1 MTEIYLLKR
10 GVDMSKITKCLNDWN
25 ATVEALGHG
34 KQSILI
40 RKTGTTLKEFL
51 LYPTVSYAN
60 KDDYLD
66 SFKESEKEFVKKYIL
81 PNVEGKVYEVK
92 YYATVEEVFETP
104 VSRIGKFNNYHIW
117 TKQHVSGYFNTRNA
131 NVWLLR
137 VYRLDE
143 PVYCGRSRGMVFAN
157 VDQKIELDYKEP
169 IISDKDFKKL
179 KEEILS
185 K

>member
-1 MTEIYLLKR
+1 M
-10 GVDMSKITKCLNDWN
+10 VKITKCLNDWN
-25 ATVEALGHG
+25 ATVEALGQA
-34 KQSILI
+34 KQTILI

-66 SFKESEKEFVKKYIL
+66 SFKESEKEFVKENTL
-81 PNVEGKVYEVK
+81 PNAEGKSYEVK

-104 VSRIGKFNNYHIW
+104 VSRIGKFNDYHIW
-117 TKQHVSGYFNTRNA
+117 TKKHVSGYFNTKNA

-137 VYRLDE
+137 VYELDG
-143 PVYCGRSRGMVFAN
+143 PVYCTRSRGMVFAN
-157 VDQKIELDYKEP
+157 VNKEIELDNARP
-169 IISDKDFKKL
+169 VINDDDFEKL
-179 KEEILS
+179 KEEILN

>member
-1 MTEIYLLKR
+1 M
-10 GVDMSKITKCLNDWN
+10 VKITKCLNDWN
-25 ATVEALGHG
+25 ATVEALGQA
-34 KQSILI
+34 KQTILI

-66 SFKESEKEFVKKYIL
+66 SFKESEKEFVKENTL
-81 PNVEGKVYEVK
+81 PNAEGKSYEVK

-104 VSRIGKFNNYHIW
+104 VSRIGKFNDYHIW
-117 TKQHVSGYFNTRNA
+117 TKKHVSGYFNTRNA

-137 VYRLDE
+137 VYELDE
-143 PVYCGRSRGMVFAN
+143 PAYCTRSRGMVFAN
-157 VDQKIELDYKEP
+157 VNKEIELDNARP
-169 IISDKDFKKL
+169 VINDDDFEKL
-179 KEEILS
+179 KEEILN

>member
-1 MTEIYLLKR
+1 
-10 GVDMSKITKCLNDWN
+10 MSKITKCLNDWN
-25 ATVEALGHG
+25 ATVEALGQG
-34 KQSILI
+34 KQSLLI
-40 RKTGTTLKEFL
+40 RKMSTSLKEFL

-66 SFKESEKEFVKKYIL
+66 SFKESEKDFVKEYTF
-81 PNVEGKVYEVK
+81 PNIEGKKYEVK

-117 TKQHVSGYFNTRNA
+117 TKKHVSGYFNTKNA

-137 VYRLDE
+137 IYELDE
-143 PVYCGRSRGMVFAN
+143 PVYCDRSRGMVFAN
-157 VDQKIELDYKEP
+157 VDKKIELKGKP
-169 IISDKDFKKL
+169 VISDEDFEKL
-179 KEEILS
+179 KEEILN

>member
-1 MTEIYLLKR
+1 MT
-10 GVDMSKITKCLNDWN
+10 KITKCLNEWN
-25 ATVEALGHG
+25 ATVEALGQG
-34 KQSILI
+34 KQTILI

-66 SFKESEKEFVKKYIL
+66 SFKESEKEFVKKHTL
-81 PNVEGKVYEVK
+81 PSAEGKKYEVK
-92 YYATVEEVFETP
+92 YYATVEDVFEAP

-117 TKQHVSGYFNTRNA
+117 TKKHVSGYFDTKNA

-137 VYRLDE
+137 VYKLDE

-157 VDQKIELDYKEP
+157 VDEDIELKGKPVIGD
-169 IISDKDFKKL
+169 DDFEKL
-179 KEEILS
+179 RDEITN

>member
-1 MTEIYLLKR
+1 
-10 GVDMSKITKCLNDWN
+10 MSITKCLNDWN
-25 ATVEALGHG
+25 ATVEALGQG
-34 KQSILI
+34 KQTILI

-60 KDDYLD
+60 KDNYLD
-66 SFKESEKEFVKKYIL
+66 SFKESEKDFVKKNIL
-81 PNVEGKVYEVK
+81 PNTEDKSYEVK
-92 YYATVEEVFETP
+92 YYATVEDVFETP

-117 TKQHVSGYFNTRNA
+117 TKKHVSGYFDTKNA
-131 NVWLLR
+131 NIWLLR
-137 VYRLDE
+137 VYELDE

-157 VDQKIELDYKEP
+157 VDKEIELNGKP
-169 IISDKDFKKL
+169 VISDKNFEKL